1 MPSVDEN
8 GLKKQIAAGELEG
21 LFVIAGEEKY
31 LVRRLSQQLIKKAA
45 GDAFP
50 EFNNQTFTDEAS
62 VDKIGDAAQ
71 ALPFFADRKCV
82 SVADFDV
89 ETKNAQELEKLYE
102 LWELCPESTTLVFWY
117 PTLDF
122 EGKKSAKWR
131 KFLKQG
137 EARGTVVQ
145 CGRRSVSELQ
155 RMLQREAEKSGCT
168 LSRQNAG
175 KLVEYAGL
183 DVTGLRNE
191 LEKLCAYALG
201 SSGEGTPEITLGMI
215 EELVPKT
222 TETTV
227 FLLAGALIGGDYEKA
242 YGLLEQL
249 FYQNE
254 EPVAILGALAS
265 SYVDMYRVRVAQE
278 KGGTYEDAAQ
288 YGEYKGREFRLR
300 NAQRNARN
308 LSQKA
313 LRNSLHLLLEA
324 DLALKGSRLDAR
336 IVLDELV
343 AKLLMAAKGD
353 AS

>member
-1 MPSVDEN
+1 M
-8 GLKKQIAAGELEG
+8 
-21 LFVIAGEEKY
+21 
-31 LVRRLSQQLIKKAA
+31 
-45 GDAFP
+45 
-50 EFNNQTFTDEAS
+50 
-62 VDKIGDAAQ
+62 
-71 ALPFFADRKCV
+71 
-82 SVADFDV
+82 
-89 ETKNAQELEKLYE
+89 
-102 LWELCPESTTLVFWY
+102 
-117 PTLDF
+117 
-122 EGKKSAKWR
+122 
-131 KFLKQG
+131 
-137 EARGTVVQ
+137 
-145 CGRRSVSELQ
+145 
-155 RMLQREAEKSGCT
+155 
-168 LSRQNAG
+168 
-175 KLVEYAGL
+175 
-183 DVTGLRNE
+183 
-191 LEKLCAYALG
+191 
-201 SSGEGTPEITLGMI
+201 
-215 EELVPKT
+215 
-222 TETTV
+222 
-227 FLLAGALIGGDYEKA
+227 AGALIGGDYEKA